1 MASTSTSTA
10 VQWQTAPA
18 IELESRAPKHPLAAP
33 PAAPADDAIM
43 QASAQAD
50 AEVPDGGRGWVV
62 IGACAVLT
70 WWVIGTSYCW
80 GVLQAALVQEGLAAA
95 STLAFVGSLA
105 TACISFL
112 GIANAQLIRTLGT
125 QRSAMLG
132 VFCLGLGS
140 ILSGFSYRN
149 VAGLFVTQGVVFG
162 VGISM
167 CFMVVSTIPAQYFRA
182 KRGTANGIVYAAGG
196 LGGTAL
202 SFLLNALLDRVG
214 TAWTF
219 RVIGLMTLATG
230 LPAAWLVQ
238 QRIPIPRAAVVE
250 WRLFRDVRFCLLFAV
265 GAIATFPLLVPPFFL
280 PLYVNALG
288 MGSTAGAGVVA
299 AFNFSSALG
308 RLTCGFASDTIGP
321 LNTLFGSLLLSA
333 LSMLIIWPV
342 STSIGPLIV
351 FVVINGMSNGGF
363 FSTIP
368 TVVGNVFGSA
378 RVGVA
383 MGMIVTGWAGGYLL
397 GSPIAGYILDASG
410 GEGAGTKAYR
420 PAILYAGFMALA
432 ATGLSVGIRVKT
444 SAKLG
449 KRV

>member
-1 MASTSTSTA
+1 MAYTSTTTA
-10 VQWQTAPA
+10 VEWQTGPA
-18 IELESRAPKHPLAAP
+18 IELESRAPKVSVIAP
-33 PAAPADDAIM
+33 TSDVDAIM

-50 AEVPDGGRGWVV
+50 AEVPDGGTGWVV
-62 IGACAVLT
+62 ITGCAVMT
-70 WWVIGTSYCW
+70 WWMIGTSYCW
-80 GVLQAALVQEGLAAA
+80 GVFQAALVKDGLASA

-112 GIANAQLIRTLGT
+112 GIPNAQLIRKLGT
-125 QRSAMLG
+125 QTSALMG

-140 ILSGFSYRN
+140 ILSGFSCHN
-149 VAGLFVTQGVVFG
+149 IAGLFITQGVVFG
-162 VGISM
+162 VGISL
-167 CFMVVSTIPAQYFRA
+167 CFMVVSTIPAQYFKA
-182 KRGTANGIVYAAGG
+182 KRGMANGIVYAAGG

-202 SFLLNALLDRVG
+202 SFLINTLLNSVG

-219 RVIGLMTLATG
+219 RIMGFMTLATG

-238 QRIPIPRAAVVE
+238 QRIPIPRAAFVE
-250 WRLFRDVRFCLLFAV
+250 WRLFRDLRFCLLFAV

-280 PLYVNALG
+280 PLYVNSLG

-351 FVVINGMSNGGF
+351 FVIINGMSNGGF

-378 RVGVA
+378 R
-383 MGMIVTGWAGGYLL
+383 

-410 GEGAGTKAYR
+410 GEGAGTQAYR

-432 ATGLSVGIRVKT
+432 ATVLSVGIRVKT

>member
-1 MASTSTSTA
+1 MAYTSTSTA
-10 VQWQTAPA
+10 VEWQTAPA
-18 IELESRAPKHPLAAP
+18 IELESRAPKAPAAAP
-33 PAAPADDAIM
+33 TSDTDAVM

-50 AEVPDGGRGWVV
+50 AEVPDGGQGWVV
-62 IGACAVLT
+62 IGACAVMT
-70 WWVIGTSYCW
+70 WWMIGTSYCW
-80 GVLQAALVQEGLAAA
+80 GVLQAALVQEGLASA

-105 TACISFL
+105 TACIAFL
-112 GIANAQLIRTLGT
+112 GIANAQLIRKLDT
-125 QRSAMLG
+125 QTSALLG
-132 VFCLGLGS
+132 VFALGMGS
-140 ILSGFSYRN
+140 ILSGFSCRN
-149 VAGLFVTQGVVFG
+149 IAGLFITQGVVFG
-162 VGISM
+162 VGISL
-167 CFMVVSTIPAQYFRA
+167 CFMTVSTIPAQYFKA
-182 KRGTANGIVYAAGG
+182 KRGTANGILYAAGG

-202 SFLLNALLDRVG
+202 SFIINALLTSVG

-219 RVIGLMTLATG
+219 RIIGFMTLTTG
-230 LPAAWLVQ
+230 LPAAYLVK
-238 QRIPIPRAAVVE
+238 QRIPIPRAAFVE
-250 WRLFRDVRFCLLFAV
+250 WRLFRDLRFCLLFAV

-280 PLYVNALG
+280 PLYTNSIG

-308 RLTCGFASDTIGP
+308 RLTCGFASDTLGP
-321 LNTLFGSLLLSA
+321 LNTLSVSLLLSA

-351 FVVINGMSNGGF
+351 FVIINGMSNGGF

-432 ATGLSVGIRVKT
+432 ATVLSVGIRVKT